1 MTPLTKPVHRVVEI
15 EGQEY
20 IASLAPATE
29 DNPASFTLRKKKH
42 RSLSASVAMEDTLE
56 AREFEGDR
64 KVHNL
69 LDRLPSQ
76 TEQTAERIATRL
88 RDEREA
94 LWSEERYRKYASQEN
109 DPIHPK
115 DLKMWAKY
123 GYPKFNDAWRK
134 YKAAIARHNPTA
146 VKIFWGKDNSV
157 EVMTP
162 ESGEASPV

>member
-29 DNPASFTLRKKKH
+29 DNPASFTLRKKKY

-56 AREFEGDR
+56 ARELEGDR
-64 KVHNL
+64 KVRTL
-69 LDRLPSQ
+69 LEGRPSQ
-76 TEQTAERIATRL
+76 TGKNPHHEVLISTLTAEVCA
-88 RDEREA
+88 
-94 LWSEERYRKYASQEN
+94 EED
-109 DPIHPK
+109 DPIRPD

-134 YKAAIARHNPTA
+134 YKAAIARHDPTT

-157 EVMTP
+157 EVTAP
-162 ESGEASPV
+162 ESGECLPV